1 MSHLPGSP
9 SPEARAA
16 LAAYEDAAHDLASKL
31 RECTSGKQLA
41 AKGFEHDVSLSAELD
56 VLGLRTH
63 PAGQCLCHVEED
75 MSARD
80 AAPACLTFAD

>member
-16 LAAYEDAAHDLASKL
+16 LAAYEDAAHDLAGKL
-31 RECTSGKQLA
+31 RECSSGKQLA

-56 VLGLRTH
+56 VLDCAPILQDGAYVMWRRT
-63 PAGQCLCHVEED
+63 
-75 MSARD
+75 
-80 AAPACLTFAD
+80 